1 MAYLVDTHFFN
12 LASSFASPNYKKKRY
27 HTLYFHHFH
36 SDEIKKMKKI
46 LLETIQY
53 LKLWPQ
59 KLLIN
64 VQHTIF
70 KDTTIIKRETYR

>member
-1 MAYLVDTHFFN
+1 
-12 LASSFASPNYKKKRY
+12 
-27 HTLYFHHFH
+27 
-36 SDEIKKMKKI
+36 MKKI